1 MAHEVGMTRL
11 NSGQDYAV
19 TIPEGYAAGDIV
31 VIRLMGKVFVEADVL
46 EGLVRAYHEL
56 DEGPIP
62 DETGLELAV
71 CACGWKTFHRD
82 RRDRQAQH
90 ATHVEHVVREALAG
104 RAAL

>member
-11 NSGQDYAV
+11 NPGQDYAV

-31 VIRLMGKVFVEADVL
+31 VIRLLGKVFVEADVL

-56 DEGPIP
+56 DEEAM
-62 DETGLELAV
+62 DVADLRAV
-71 CACGWKTFHRD
+71 LCSCGWSGRGKD
-82 RRDRQAQH
+82 RGDREARH
-90 ATHVEHVVREALAG
+90 VAHVEFSVREALAG